1 MLSLSWR
8 ILLLKGKYRAG
19 KTAAQWVKGLE
30 QAQRPE
36 WKSQHPRVQPGTE
49 THTLAT
55 SVL

>member
-55 SVL
+55 PAL